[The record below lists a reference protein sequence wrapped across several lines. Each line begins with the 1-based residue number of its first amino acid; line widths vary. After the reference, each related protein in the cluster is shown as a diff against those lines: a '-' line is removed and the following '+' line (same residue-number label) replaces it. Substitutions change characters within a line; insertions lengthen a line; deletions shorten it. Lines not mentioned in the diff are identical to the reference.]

1 MSAPFNSVNKKAI
14 VGRYCCHASLC
25 KEGFLRILLD
35 WLLGNSHLLPTV
47 NINYVVLC
55 FLFLMSGRKLF
66 KNSFVF
72 FFLAIVVDLFRRIV
86 RRAVP
91 WEPFSSLASIFLLRL
106 WWWCFGSFVVNVA
119 SFSAFVQGV
128 PVVSLVILNAHAVGN
143 SLRGL
148 KWPPQSLFFFGK
160 NWTGL
165 PRGCHFQFC

>member
-1 MSAPFNSVNKKAI
+1 MLIRLLSAFFVVQYSLLSHPTVVCIVVVVVTQPLIIKGFLSAPFNSVNKKAI

-25 KEGFLRILLD
+25 KEGFLRILLE

-106 WWWCFGSFVVNVA
+106 W
-119 SFSAFVQGV
+119 
-128 PVVSLVILNAHAVGN
+128 
-143 SLRGL
+143 
-148 KWPPQSLFFFGK
+148 
-160 NWTGL
+160 
-165 PRGCHFQFC
+165 